1 MGPTW
6 TSQIWPKITGR
17 GEGGL
22 PKEGR
27 PGGGETRDPILAL
40 QHAKSSLLLPFLAF
54 IGGPVL
60 PGGSPGENLGL
71 FRDKMGPKVSR
82 NYSKVR

>member
-1 MGPTW
+1 MGPN
-6 TSQIWPKITGR
+6 TSP
-17 GEGGL
+17 
-22 PKEGR
+22 
-27 PGGGETRDPILAL
+27 

-71 FRDKMGPKVSR
+71 FGVKWDPK
-82 NYSKVR
+82 